1 MSRLKWRD
9 WISRTMMKISNEPS
23 TKEKSFISIISDG
36 SCGRWNSLVRS
47 TSSWTATWRTWSRC
61 WGRPRTWAWWRPT
74 TTISSPTSTSTWW
87 TWRSSS
93 MVAPTSLPSDLW
105 IRTETMYRYY
115 LVLGLS
121 CNSVCVSKVIKEED
135 SCGLKTFKLLI
146 YV

>member
-1 MSRLKWRD
+1 
-9 WISRTMMKISNEPS
+9 
-23 TKEKSFISIISDG
+23 
-36 SCGRWNSLVRS
+36 
-47 TSSWTATWRTWSRC
+47 
-61 WGRPRTWAWWRPT
+61 
-74 TTISSPTSTSTWW
+74 
-87 TWRSSS
+87 

-146 YV
+146 YVLFSISNKYLLEKEQNNNDVLQFNVKMQVSKLYMQVNSL